1 MVKQKCVTL
10 DIDNNGRIN
19 FEEFIHV
26 VKGEKA
32 CMESAEWFTLKWDEK
47 TKHVVTKYM
56 HRKIKSTAH
65 EKRNIDP
72 NNTFNTL
79 PFGYEIN

>member
-1 MVKQKCVTL
+1 ML
-10 DIDNNGRIN
+10 L
-19 FEEFIHV
+19 
-26 VKGEKA
+26 KGEKA
-32 CMESAEWFTLKWDEK
+32 CMESAERFTFKRDGK
-47 TKHVVTKYM
+47 TKNVVTKYI

-79 PFGYEIN
+79 PFGYNINLKHIFFIFDI